1 MLVSLGSTFTR
12 YVLNLNDLRRGVPWE
27 NRSVVL
33 FYLDFAFDLSKLLIY
48 MFYFAVIVSFY
59 GLPVHI
65 IRDLYLTFRSFVIRV
80 NDIIRYRQ
88 ATADMEN
95 KYPTVSAEEL
105 EASPD
110 KVCIICREEME
121 VGQDG
126 PKKLPCGH
134 FFHLRCLRSWL
145 ERQQACPTCRK
156 SVIQPRNVAH
166 QYPGNMAAGHM
177 NAGHI
182 NRPVDQANG
191 QVNDQPNDVEPREP
205 TRTLP
210 ELVRMTENSQV
221 MYVASDNI
229 VPAEQGKF
237 VLKNT
242 ANTANPVYLERVNV
256 LTQRD
261 RTDSDVFSL
270 SNSSQISLFSTSTVG
285 SKSIDEQ
292 LGQQLG
298 ELEELEGEIAR
309 LKAKAHR
316 IRSSLDKVKE

>member
-166 QYPGNMAAGHM
+166 QYPGNMNQGHM
-177 NAGHI
+177 NAVG
-182 NRPVDQANG
+182 QANDALMG
-191 QVNDQPNDVEPREP
+191 QEPMEPVEP
-205 TRTLP
+205 TRTVP

-256 LTQRD
+256 LTHRD
-261 RTDSDVFSL
+261 RTDSDAFSL
-270 SNSSQISLFSTSTVG
+270 SNSSQISLFSTSTGG

-292 LGQQLG
+292 LGEQLG

>member
-1 MLVSLGSTFTR
+1 
-12 YVLNLNDLRRGVPWE
+12 
-27 NRSVVL
+27 
-33 FYLDFAFDLSKLLIY
+33 

-95 KYPTVSAEEL
+95 KYPTVTAEEL

-121 VGQDG
+121 IGQDG

-156 SVIQPRNVAH
+156 SVIQPRNVAQ
-166 QYPGNMAAGHM
+166 QYPGNV
-177 NAGHI
+177 
-182 NRPVDQANG
+182 NRPAQENA
-191 QVNDQPNDVEPREP
+191 QPHGHPQGHGPERPEP
-205 TRTLP
+205 TRTVP
-210 ELVRMTENSQV
+210 ELVRMTESSQV
-221 MYVASDNI
+221 TYVASDNI
-229 VPAEQGKF
+229 VPAEDRQGQF

-242 ANTANPVYLERVNV
+242 QGTANPVYLERVNV
-256 LTQRD
+256 LTQMD
-261 RTDSDVFSL
+261 RTDSAVFSL
-270 SNSSQISLFSTSTVG
+270 SDSSQISLFSTSATG

-292 LGQQLG
+292 LGELD
-298 ELEELEGEIAR
+298 ELEEEIAKLR
-309 LKAKAHR
+309 VKAHR

>member
-1 MLVSLGSTFTR
+1 MLVSLVSTFTR

-95 KYPTVSAEEL
+95 KYPTVTADEL
-105 EASPD
+105 AASPD

-121 VGQDG
+121 LGSDG

-156 SVIQPRNVAH
+156 SVIQPQNVARE
-166 QYPGNMAAGHM
+166 YPGNMNQP
-177 NAGHI
+177 NAG
-182 NRPVDQANG
+182 QAG
-191 QVNDQPNDVEPREP
+191 PQQGAQQQEP
-205 TRTLP
+205 TRTVP
-210 ELVRMTENSQV
+210 ELVRMTESSQV
-221 MYVASDNI
+221 MYVASENI
-229 VPAEQGKF
+229 VPAEDGQGRF
-237 VLKNT
+237 VLRNT
-242 ANTANPVYLERVNV
+242 LDNSNPVYLERVNV
-256 LTQRD
+256 LTQMD
-261 RTDSDVFSL
+261 RTDSVIFSL
-270 SNSSQISLFSTSTVG
+270 SDSSRASLLSSTVE
-285 SKSIDEQ
+285 SRSIDE
-292 LGQQLG
+292 QLG
-298 ELEELEGEIAR
+298 ELEELEEEIAN
-309 LKAKAHR
+309 LKAKALR
-316 IRSSLDKVKE
+316 IRSSLDKIKE